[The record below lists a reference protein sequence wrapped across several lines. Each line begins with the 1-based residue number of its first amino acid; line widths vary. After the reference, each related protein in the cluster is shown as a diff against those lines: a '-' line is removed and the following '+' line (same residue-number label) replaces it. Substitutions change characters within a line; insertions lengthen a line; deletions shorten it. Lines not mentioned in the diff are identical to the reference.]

1 MWERRAGGRVYGG
14 VEGVR
19 GSGLGGIGGFAGGG
33 GSGEGVVLGRGW
45 GWGGIVFG
53 GGFVFLGVGL
63 DVGRI
68 RDESCCLCARCA
80 GIGWAGWS
88 TLFGDEIDKEI
99 ATNADIEDPEE
110 EEEEDGLWII
120 EKSLSGWED

>member
-1 MWERRAGGRVYGG
+1 M
-14 VEGVR
+14 
-19 GSGLGGIGGFAGGG
+19 
-33 GSGEGVVLGRGW
+33 
-45 GWGGIVFG
+45 
-53 GGFVFLGVGL
+53 GVGL

-80 GIGWAGWS
+80 GIGW

-99 ATNADIEDPEE
+99 ATNTNIEDLEE